1 MKSDQKGS
9 KCNANKLN
17 LNSSFIMKLPSLLF
31 VNTVRSPQKHF
42 EKVIRTATDV
52 PSVFSL
58 FNYRIA
64 DYDKK
69 DGVCT
74 YILTRSI
81 NYKGEYSNS
90 AHVTY
95 LFPPDSTV
103 ATYISD
109 QNIRN
114 FDLENLLRSKSST
127 TDTHTHT
134 HKHTHKHTHTM
145 LHSFRLQ
152 KGLLPK
158 ICHAYPTMVKLRSYT
173 LPKED
178 PKNIKMT

>member
-17 LNSSFIMKLPSLLF
+17 LNSSFIMKLPSLLL

-42 EKVIRTATDV
+42 EKVIRTAIDV
-52 PSVFSL
+52 TSVFSL
-58 FNYRIA
+58 SNYRIA
-64 DYDKK
+64 GYDKK

-103 ATYISD
+103 ATYIND

-114 FDLENLLRSKSST
+114 FDLENLLRSKTSLPKH
-127 TDTHTHT
+127 THTHT
-134 HKHTHKHTHTM
+134 HTQCYIRSDCKKASSLKSVTHI
-145 LHSFRLQ
+145 LQ
-152 KGLLPK
+152 W
-158 ICHAYPTMVKLRSYT
+158 
-173 LPKED
+173 
-178 PKNIKMT
+178 

>member
-1 MKSDQKGS
+1 
-9 KCNANKLN
+9 
-17 LNSSFIMKLPSLLF
+17 MKLPSLLL

-42 EKVIRTATDV
+42 EKVIRTAIDV

-58 FNYRIA
+58 SNYRIE

-69 DGVCT
+69 DGVCA
-74 YILTRSI
+74 YILTGSI

-90 AHVTY
+90 AHVKY

-103 ATYISD
+103 ATYIND

-114 FDLENLLRSKSST
+114 FDLENLLRSKTSLPK
-127 TDTHTHT
+127 HTHT
-134 HKHTHKHTHTM
+134 HTHTM

-152 KGLLPK
+152 KGFLPK

-173 LPKED
+173 LPMED
-178 PKNIKMT
+178 PKNIKMA